1 MVKSLRKAIILRSK
15 MEKAPKIK
23 TYSRKFE
30 LRKAT
35 IFWVNLLRKTK
46 KDYFSNLNKDYR
58 FA

>member
-1 MVKSLRKAIILRSK
+1 MAKSLRKAIILRSK

-35 IFWVNLLRKTK
+35 IFLGQSSAKNEKGLL
-46 KDYFSNLNKDYR
+46 
-58 FA
+58 